1 MLLDLRDGI
10 RNSKWL
16 KYVLVGI
23 ICVPF
28 ALFGV
33 NSYFGNHGPSY
44 AAKVNGQEV
53 SVYAFQNAA
62 AQSQA
67 QIRQTFGGNIPQG
80 IDLGSLVN
88 NQAMDTVVRQE
99 VLRQSTAG
107 KGFAVGDEDLAQ
119 QILSIDSF
127 VVDGVFDKERYAG
140 FLQSRG
146 MSATDFE
153 EQYRSDL
160 LMQQFRDGV
169 VATGF
174 TLSEE
179 NQQIVSLRNQKRTAS
194 FITLDTQAKAD
205 SLEIS
210 DDEIQSH
217 YDENIVAFNNPQKV
231 KVEYIELRV
240 EDLTDRIDATDEDLE
255 GYFEQ
260 NKSRWVVPERR
271 SASHILLAVD
281 SDASDSEVEKK
292 QSEAS
297 ALFERIS
304 AGETLAALAP
314 EFSDDP
320 GSADNGGSLGEFG
333 RGVMVSAF
341 EEVAFAMAEGEVSEP
356 VRSDFGFH
364 IIQLDAII
372 GEQGQSYAE
381 VKAEVE
387 SQYRAER
394 AETEFYQATDTLS
407 NASYEN
413 NDSLEPAADETG
425 LELKTTDWIDQDS
438 VDGIG
443 SYPQVIAAALSDDV
457 RNNGLNSE
465 VLPVGENHAIV
476 LRTIDYQEAQPKS
489 LDEVR
494 DDVIKRVQSRKAAE
508 ELKDLADN
516 LIGELEG
523 GAEMQALA
531 SANDGEF
538 TEAAA
543 IERSSTENDRAVVRE
558 LFTMPKPSAGSAT
571 YRSVTDSA
579 GNIIVIEFS
588 AVEAP
593 ESEDAT
599 EVAASVAPA
608 TGEFESLVSAIEQD
622 ADVERND
629 ALLNPQPYGG
639 GYGGGH

>member
-67 QIRQTFGGNIPQG
+67 QIRQTFGGRVPEG
-80 IDLGSLVN
+80 IDLGTLVN
-88 NQAMDTVVRQE
+88 SQAMDTVVRQE

-153 EQYRSDL
+153 DQYRSDL

-174 TLSEE
+174 SLSDE
-179 NQQIVSLRNQKRTAS
+179 NQQVASLRNQKRTAS
-194 FITLDTQAKAD
+194 FITLETQVKAD

-210 DDEIQSH
+210 DEEIQAH
-217 YDENIVAFNNPQKV
+217 YDENIVVFNNPQKV
-231 KVEYIELRV
+231 KIEYIELKID
-240 EDLTDRIDATDEDLE
+240 DLKDRIEVTDEELE

-260 NKSRWVVPERR
+260 NKSRWVVPEKR

-292 QSEAS
+292 QSEADE
-297 ALFERIS
+297 LFKRIS
-304 AGETLAALAP
+304 AGETMAALAP

-341 EEVAFAMAEGEVSEP
+341 EEVAFAMTTGEVSEP

-364 IIQLDAII
+364 VIQLDAII
-372 GEQGQSYAE
+372 EEQGQPFAE
-381 VKAEVE
+381 VRAEVE
-387 SQYRAER
+387 DQFLAER
-394 AETEFYQATDTLS
+394 AETEFYQAADTLS

-425 LELKTTDWIDQDS
+425 LELNTTDWIDQNS
-438 VDGIG
+438 TDGVG

-476 LRTIDYQEAQPKS
+476 LRTIDHEEAKPKS
-489 LDEVR
+489 LEEVR
-494 DDVIKRVQSRKAAE
+494 DDVIKRVQTIKATE
-508 ELKDLADN
+508 ELNDLAEAI
-516 LIGELEG
+516 IGELEG

-531 SANDGEF
+531 SENNGEY
-538 TEAAA
+538 TEAVVL
-543 IERSSTENDRAVVRE
+543 ERTNTEQDRAVVRE
-558 LFTMPKPSAGSAT
+558 LFTMPKPSAGSAS
-571 YRSVTDSA
+571 YRSVTDSS

-593 ESEDAT
+593 ESDDVS

-608 TGEFESLVSAIEQD
+608 NAEFESLVSAIEED

-639 GYGGGH
+639 GH